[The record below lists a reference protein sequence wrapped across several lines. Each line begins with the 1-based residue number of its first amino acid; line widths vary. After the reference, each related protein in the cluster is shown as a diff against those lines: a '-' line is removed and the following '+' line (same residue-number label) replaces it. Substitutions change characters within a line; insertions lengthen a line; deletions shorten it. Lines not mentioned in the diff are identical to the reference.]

1 MCLSH
6 TLLFVKLFGTCLQ
19 SHMFLTYIFIRC
31 ELGVA
36 RVCSLFH
43 LTGHTNQFYR
53 CTVLSTLHQVLSS
66 AIYVCVTILAETI
79 SHTLPFHSHL
89 YLEQCKCRVVHFLQI
104 IRLTT
109 LNPLIPRC
117 ILLNMYTQILRLLW
131 VAVPCWGSCQCN
143 VCSCTHLFS

>member
-6 TLLFVKLFGTCLQ
+6 TLLFVKLFGTLQMCLQ
-19 SHMFLTYIFIRC
+19 IHMFLTYIFIRC

-89 YLEQCKCRVVHFLQI
+89 YLEQCKCRLVHFLQI
-104 IRLTT
+104 TRLSYHPKPINSQMHTT
-109 LNPLIPRC
+109 ERVYPDLAPL
-117 ILLNMYTQILRLLW
+117 
-131 VAVPCWGSCQCN
+131 VGS
-143 VCSCTHLFS
+143 SPMLG